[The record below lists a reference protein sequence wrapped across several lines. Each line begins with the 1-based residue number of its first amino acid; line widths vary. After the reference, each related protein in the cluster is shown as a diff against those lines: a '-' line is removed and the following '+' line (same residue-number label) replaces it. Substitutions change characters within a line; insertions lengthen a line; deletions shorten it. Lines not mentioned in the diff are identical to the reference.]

1 MKLLASAPFLW
12 IVLAAPGAFILQRYA
27 AGALSYGE
35 FIHWSGDISVW
46 LLIAALAVTP
56 LRRIVKGGFSL
67 WLGKRRRD
75 IGVASFGYAAGHL
88 GAYLLRKA
96 DASLILSEGVE
107 PGLLTGWIALAIFL
121 VLAVT
126 SNDASVRLLKAGWRR
141 VHWFVYPAAS
151 LTAAHWVLTAFDP
164 VLAWIHAAVIAAL
177 LALRFVP
184 KRR

>member
-1 MKLLASAPFLW
+1 
-12 IVLAAPGAFILQRYA
+12 
-27 AGALSYGE
+27 
-35 FIHWSGDISVW
+35 
-46 LLIAALAVTP
+46 
-56 LRRIVKGGFSL
+56 
-67 WLGKRRRD
+67 
-75 IGVASFGYAAGHL
+75 
-88 GAYLLRKA
+88 
-96 DASLILSEGVE
+96 
-107 PGLLTGWIALAIFL
+107 